1 MRRVV
6 ELNRSLLSPLVA
18 FSGVWIFAALLSQYH
33 LLQAQ
38 EGWST
43 LVIVVVAV
51 VPLAFVAGGL
61 IGEGLALERGEAT
74 AKSETPHESRAYR
87 RILIVLLVIGSIE
100 LLHQFAKIGGIPLL
114 SPGGST
120 LRFSQGGPTIV
131 LIDGLT
137 VVAIVGLVRPQRLL
151 ARENRLEV
159 LMALGALGGF
169 ALQAGRGSVLLPVI
183 VAVAAR
189 WLYWGRPRGW
199 MFVTAGLLAF
209 VAVVFGFY
217 LRTRQNPYNPFE
229 SELFGEILPGTPFF
243 LQPLIPI
250 YLAIT
255 TNFLALQGVVGHF
268 PTGEAFGGGVFDA
281 VGLDTIFHSAR
292 NVSDVSANITPPWV
306 TSTVAGPLWADGGFI
321 ALIPGVAA
329 TGFFS
334 AGAFA
339 MATRTRSF
347 RWCMIAAYLLYLAIF
362 GVYTNL
368 WTQQL
373 DWLLVIPLLLIVGAV
388 AEDPVNP
395 PGLTGRAWGKLRQ
408 MTGRAPAPDTHAGE
422 KNGAAPRDE
431 KSDEPHP
438 RDGRLGRRLIVGGTA
453 IVAIML
459 ISGVA
464 IQGLLP
470 EPYPLVATMRLP
482 ADMAGATATMT
493 NSDRPNDNE
502 PLQWVRGRDHR
513 IGLFSYTPGE
523 PRSEVE
529 RVARLSIPEKASRSQ
544 FDVSTWYPWRAEALF
559 SFEQRARNLAISV
572 TPTWK
577 VDGRPQRY
585 LAPLSKPPKG
595 TTREFAIAGWG
606 GKRPDLFVITRGDP
620 ASRPV
625 LQILSSE
632 SGFRRQLYAARLPYR
647 GLSPRTWS
655 LQIAP
660 IVGLPKQSEQRI
672 FKGDR
677 LDLVLIHHDPVDK
690 QSMVHVLLG
699 EAGFEWDAIRRNL
712 DDSAAVPHGT
722 EFLIGSHLGATAI
735 YEVQP
740 DGAGGPLLHV
750 FGLTNPPPLQ

>member
-1 MRRVV
+1 MRRAA

-18 FSGVWIFAALLSQYH
+18 FTGVWIFAALLSQYH
-33 LLQAQ
+33 LLNAQ

-43 LVIVVVAV
+43 IVIVVVAV
-51 VPLAFVAGGL
+51 VPVAFIAGGL
-61 IGEGLALERGEAT
+61 IGEGLALRHGRVASESEA
-74 AKSETPHESRAYR
+74 PHESRAYR
-87 RILIVLLVIGSIE
+87 RILLILLVIGFVE
-100 LLHQFAKIGGIPLL
+100 LVHQFAKIGGIPLL

-151 ARENRLEV
+151 ARKSRFELV
-159 LMALGALGGF
+159 IALVALGGF

-199 MFVTAGLLAF
+199 MFVAAGLLAF
-209 VAVVFGFY
+209 AAVVFGFY

-229 SELFGEILPGTPFF
+229 SELFGEILPGTPFY

-268 PTGEAFGGGVFDA
+268 PTGEAFGGGAFDA
-281 VGLDTIFHSAR
+281 IGLDTIFHSAR
-292 NVSDVSANITPPWV
+292 NVSDVSASITPPWV
-306 TSTVAGPLWADGGFI
+306 TSTVAGPFWADGGFI

-339 MATRTRSF
+339 MAKRTHSF
-347 RWCMIAAYLLYLAIF
+347 RWCLIAGYLLFMAIF
-362 GVYTNL
+362 GVYQNL

-373 DWLLVIPLLLIVGAV
+373 DWLLVIPLLLITGAV
-388 AEDPVNP
+388 AEDPINP
-395 PGLTGRAWGKLRQ
+395 PGLTGRLWGKIRQ
-408 MTGRAPAPDTHAGE
+408 MTGRALAPDALPA
-422 KNGAAPRDE
+422 KNGGEPRDE
-431 KSDEPHP
+431 GNKLNR
-438 RDGRLGRRLIVGGTA
+438 RDAHLGRWLIFGGVA
-453 IVAIML
+453 VVAIMA
-459 ISGVA
+459 ISGIL
-464 IQGLLP
+464 IQRVLP
-470 EPYPLVATMRLP
+470 EPYPLVASMRLP
-482 ADMAGATATMT
+482 IGMTSATATMT

-502 PLQWVRGRDHR
+502 PLQWVRGRNHR
-513 IGLFSYTPGE
+513 ISVFSYIPGH
-523 PRSEVE
+523 PHTEVE
-529 RVARLSIPEKASRSQ
+529 RVARLSIPQIASRSQ
-544 FDVSTWYPWRAEALF
+544 FDVASWYPWRAEALF
-559 SFEQRARNLAISV
+559 SFEQRPRNLMITV

-577 VDGRPQRY
+577 VDGRPQSY
-585 LAPLSKPPKG
+585 IAPLSKPPKG
-595 TTREFAIAGWG
+595 TKREFAIGSWG
-606 GKRPDLFVITRGDP
+606 GQRPDLFVITRGDP
-620 ASRPV
+620 TSRPV

-660 IVGLPKQSEQRI
+660 IIGLPKKSEQRI

-677 LDLVLIHHDPVDK
+677 LDLVLIHHDPK
-690 QSMVHVLLG
+690 NEHSMVHVLLG
-699 EAGFEWDAIRRNL
+699 EAGFEWDAIRRDL
-712 DDSAAVPHGT
+712 DDSPDLPQGT

-735 YEVQP
+735 YELQP
-740 DGAGGPLLHV
+740 RPRGGPLLQV

>member
-1 MRRVV
+1 MRRFV

-18 FSGVWIFAALLSQYH
+18 FTGLWIFAALLSQYH
-33 LLQAQ
+33 LLSSQL
-38 EGWST
+38 GWST
-43 LVIVVVAV
+43 IVIVVVAV
-51 VPLAFVAGGL
+51 VPLAFIAGGL
-61 IGEGLALERGEAT
+61 IGEGLALGRARIASERA
-74 AKSETPHESRAYR
+74 TPHESRAYR
-87 RILIVLLVIGSIE
+87 RILIVLLVIGFIE
-100 LLHQFAKIGGIPLL
+100 LVHQFAKIGGIPLL

-137 VVAIVGLVRPQRLL
+137 VVAIVGLVRPERLF
-151 ARENRLEV
+151 ARESRFELAV
-159 LMALGALGGF
+159 ALIALGGF

-199 MFVTAGLLAF
+199 MFIAAGLLAF

-229 SELFGEILPGTPFF
+229 SELFGEILPGTPFY
-243 LQPLIPI
+243 LQPLVPI

-255 TNFLALQGVVGHF
+255 TNFLALQGVIGHF
-268 PTGEAFGGGVFDA
+268 PTGEAFGGGAFDA
-281 VGLDTIFHSAR
+281 IGLDTIFHSAR
-292 NVSDVSANITPPWV
+292 NVSDVSAEITPPWV
-306 TSTVAGPLWADGGFI
+306 TSTVAGPFWADGGFI

-347 RWCMIAAYLLYLAIF
+347 RWCMIAGYLLYMAIF
-362 GVYTNL
+362 GVYQNL

-373 DWLLVIPLLLIVGAV
+373 DWLLVIPLLLIVGSV
-388 AEDPVNP
+388 AEDPADP
-395 PGLTGRAWGKLRQ
+395 PGLTGRAWGRIRR
-408 MTGRAPAPDTHAGE
+408 MTGRTAAADAPVAESGGEARGDEERPDGNDRHLA
-422 KNGAAPRDE
+422 RW
-431 KSDEPHP
+431 
-438 RDGRLGRRLIVGGTA
+438 LIGGGVA

-459 ISGVA
+459 VSGIL
-464 IQGLLP
+464 IQRILP
-470 EPYPLVATMRLP
+470 EPYPLVASMRLP
-482 ADMAGATATMT
+482 QGVASATATMT

-502 PLQWVRGRDHR
+502 PLQWVRGRGHR
-513 IGLFSYTPGE
+513 ITLFSYTPGH
-523 PRSEVE
+523 PRSDVE
-529 RVARLSIPEKASRSQ
+529 RVARLSIPQTASRSQ
-544 FDVSTWYPWRAEALF
+544 FDVDSWYPWRAEALF
-559 SFEQRARNLAISV
+559 SFEQRSRNLAITV

-577 VDGRPQRY
+577 VDGKPQHY
-585 LAPLSKPPKG
+585 LAPLSEPPKG
-595 TTREFAIAGWG
+595 STREFAIASWG
-606 GKRPDLFVITRGDP
+606 GQRPDLFVITRGDP

-660 IVGLPKQSEQRI
+660 IIGLPKKSEQRI

-677 LDLVLIHHDPVDK
+677 LDLVLIHHDPSDEH
-690 QSMVHVLLG
+690 SMVHVLLG
-699 EAGFEWDAIRRNL
+699 EAGFEWDAIRRDL
-712 DDSAAVPHGT
+712 DDDAAVPPGT
-722 EFLIGSHLGATAI
+722 EFLIGSHEGATAI

-740 DGAGGPLLHV
+740 NDAGGPLLQV